1 MISRKMASGSCVED
15 NDDGFEGEV
24 EKKREMKLFL
34 LCSEEEGQER
44 FEKRGEKENAPSSAS
59 RR

>member
-1 MISRKMASGSCVED
+1 VED